1 MKKKL
6 ALVLSLVLCCA
17 MLSGCTTLTA
27 LMGKQMA
34 NAATD
39 DTSGDTVTISREE
52 YEKYKQFDKL
62 LELMDIV
69 DEGYFEDYDKQSLLD
84 GAADGL
90 LSGLGD
96 PYTFYYTPEEYAKL
110 WEDDEGEYAGVGI
123 QISTSYLTGICT
135 ISRVFDNGP
144 AHEAGVRKGDIL
156 YKVEDLYV
164 NSSTINDAVDIMRG
178 TPGTDVHVTFLR
190 GTEEMAYTLTRANIN
205 VNRIDSMMLT
215 DEIGY
220 IYLYDFAG
228 DCAEKFETT
237 VNKMVENGTK
247 GLIIDLRGNG
257 GGILQEAV
265 KIVSMFV
272 PKGTE
277 VVRTKGRAA
286 TQENVFRTANDPI
299 LPDLPLAVLINGN
312 SASAAEIVAGSL
324 QDLDRAVLIG
334 QKSFG
339 KGLVQTTRPLGY
351 NTLLKLTTAKYYI
364 PSGRCIQAI
373 DYSSRKQDGTVG
385 KVADSLVREFT
396 TRGGRKV
403 YDGGGISPDIATEP
417 QYISRFAV
425 TLLAMGFIED
435 FVDEY
440 MQEHHT
446 DTIDNR
452 TFSITDADYDA
463 FVKFMEG
470 KEVPYESE
478 TRRVL
483 KVLKEAAENDLY
495 SDLAQEITAIEG
507 DLKDDTQTNLHTYR
521 KEIAETINNDIV
533 LRHSYQ
539 AGVIEHNLGDDTEVL
554 RATEVLEN
562 PTEYQEITTMQ
573 TSEKK

>member
-1 MKKKL
+1 MKEDLYDDLYLEEKEEKTDFKAILFKYAIHWPWFVACTLLCIAGAWLYLRYTPPVYNISASVIIKDNDKNSKASSGMADLEDLGFYSSINNFDNEMEILQSRTLIKKVVEEL
-6 ALVLSLVLCCA
+6 DLYISYATKSSFHDIELYKSSPVKVWITPEEAQKLPAPARLHL
-17 MLSGCTTLTA
+17 TLQPGNK
-27 LMGKQMA
+27 LNVKLRIGE
-34 NAATD
+34 
-39 DTSGDTVTISREE
+39 EE
-52 YEKYKQFDKL
+52 YNKQFDKL

-247 GLIIDLRGNG
+247 GLIIDLRDNPG
-257 GGILQEAV
+257 GWVNDAQSIADIFLD
-265 KIVSMFV
+265 
-272 PKGTE
+272 KGTLCYLQYKNGE
-277 VVRTKGRAA
+277 RYYYRTKDGKVEI
-286 TQENVFRTANDPI
+286 QLVI
-299 LPDLPLAVLINGN
+299 LVNEN
-312 SASAAEIVAGSL
+312 SASSSEILTGAL
-324 QDLDRAVLIG
+324 RDRANATVVG
-334 QKSFG
+334 KKTYG
-339 KGLVQTTRPLGY
+339 KGIVQSVVPLSDGSGMQITVAQYYTPNGY
-351 NTLLKLTTAKYYI
+351 AVHKQGITPDVEVDGDNGMYELGDLTDAQLAK
-364 PSGRCIQAI
+364 ALE
-373 DYSSRKQDGTVG
+373 V
-385 KVADSLVREFT
+385 
-396 TRGGRKV
+396 
-403 YDGGGISPDIATEP
+403 
-417 QYISRFAV
+417 
-425 TLLAMGFIED
+425 
-435 FVDEY
+435 
-440 MQEHHT
+440 MQE
-446 DTIDNR
+446 
-452 TFSITDADYDA
+452 
-463 FVKFMEG
+463 K
-470 KEVPYESE
+470 
-478 TRRVL
+478 
-483 KVLKEAAENDLY
+483 
-495 SDLAQEITAIEG
+495 LAQT
-507 DLKDDTQTNLHTYR
+507 K
-521 KEIAETINNDIV
+521 
-533 LRHSYQ
+533 
-539 AGVIEHNLGDDTEVL
+539 
-554 RATEVLEN
+554 
-562 PTEYQEITTMQ
+562 
-573 TSEKK
+573 